1 MTRHFELSLQII
13 FIIFRQWTSLST
25 IYSSNIP
32 PHTLGSL
39 SKFILPLYPIV
50 YWLTSE
56 MSLLWPAC
64 FQRGSIFVQF
74 LRGEWLKVKKKK
86 GGKKERERS
95 WVYNNNNNNEVNV
108 FWAPRVTA
116 KVPSSNT
123 LNKIVFIASPTSVY
137 RVQWRHCRFSNVKT
151 IKQNRNLCRDGGKIT
166 GRNRNQ
172 RCAIVV
178 YHVWCIP
185 NSIYSSAPRLF
196 LTETDKVEER
206 KFWWSLLPDKWCQ
219 NSMRFACRPFWTAL
233 V

>member
-1 MTRHFELSLQII
+1 MDI
-13 FIIFRQWTSLST
+13 FIHHLFIKHSSTHTWIAIKIHPATLSHRLLINQWNVT
-25 IYSSNIP
+25 
-32 PHTLGSL
+32 
-39 SKFILPLYPIV
+39 V
-50 YWLTSE
+50 V
-56 MSLLWPAC
+56 AC

-86 GGKKERERS
+86 EEKKRERDRE
-95 WVYNNNNNNEVNV
+95 YNNNNNNEVNV

>member
-1 MTRHFELSLQII
+1 MNCHYRLFLLFSDNGH
-13 FIIFRQWTSLST
+13 
-25 IYSSNIP
+25 
-32 PHTLGSL
+32 
-39 SKFILPLYPIV
+39 LYPPSIHQTFLHTHT
-50 YWLTSE
+50 WIAIKIHPATLSHR
-56 MSLLWPAC
+56 LLINQWNVTVVAGVFSKRFNLC
-64 FQRGSIFVQF
+64 TIFT
-74 LRGEWLKVKKKK
+74 RRMIEGEKKK

-219 NSMRFACRPFWTAL
+219 NSMRFACRLFWIAL

>member
-1 MTRHFELSLQII
+1 MKCHCCGRRVFKEVQSLYN
-13 FIIFRQWTSLST
+13 FYEANDWRW
-25 IYSSNIP
+25 
-32 PHTLGSL
+32 
-39 SKFILPLYPIV
+39 
-50 YWLTSE
+50 
-56 MSLLWPAC
+56 
-64 FQRGSIFVQF
+64 
-74 LRGEWLKVKKKK
+74 KKK
-86 GGKKERERS
+86 GGKKERERDRE
-95 WVYNNNNNNEVNV
+95 YNNNNNNEVNV

-185 NSIYSSAPRLF
+185 NSIYSSVPRLF

-219 NSMRFACRPFWTAL
+219 NEICVSTVLDSSGVKGVVSVFLCYRLERR
-233 V
+233 

>member
-1 MTRHFELSLQII
+1 MKCHCCGRRVFKEVQSLHN
-13 FIIFRQWTSLST
+13 FYEANDWRW
-25 IYSSNIP
+25 
-32 PHTLGSL
+32 
-39 SKFILPLYPIV
+39 
-50 YWLTSE
+50 
-56 MSLLWPAC
+56 
-64 FQRGSIFVQF
+64 
-74 LRGEWLKVKKKK
+74 KKK
-86 GGKKERERS
+86 GGKKERERDRE
-95 WVYNNNNNNEVNV
+95 YNNNNNNNNEVNV